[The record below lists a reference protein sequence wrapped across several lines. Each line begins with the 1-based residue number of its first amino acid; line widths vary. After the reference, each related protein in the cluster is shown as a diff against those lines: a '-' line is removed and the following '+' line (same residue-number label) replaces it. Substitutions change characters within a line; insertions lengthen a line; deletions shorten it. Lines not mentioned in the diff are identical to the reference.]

1 MPIVKKSLAIPK
13 SINPVFLFGQHDSFL
28 RRIKTAFNVEIAYEG
43 DQLYLRSDQPETADL
58 AHKLFEEMIRMLESG
73 HIPDEIEKQYI
84 LDTYQDL
91 KEPFAKT
98 AEGQETSPI
107 AELLAREEYFFK
119 KIKIR
124 PKTEGQARYIETLK
138 SNDITFA
145 IGPAGTGK
153 TYLAVAMAIEALKSG
168 VVQRIILTRPAVEAG
183 ESLGFLP
190 GTLVEK
196 VDPYLR
202 PLYDSIFD
210 MIPMEKFLFFR
221 EKQIIE
227 IAPLAYMRGRTLNHS
242 YIILDEAQNTT
253 HHQMKMFLTRIG
265 FHSKAVIT
273 GDVTQIDLKRGTDSG
288 LVECERILK
297 SIKGIGFSY
306 LGKNDVIRH
315 PLVKAI
321 IAAYEREEELNR
333 PTGSESNG
341 CFSDPKETP
350 KRGD

>member
-1 MPIVKKSLAIPK
+1 MPIEKRSLPIPN

-28 RRIKTAFNVEIAYEG
+28 RRIKSAFNVEIAYEA
-43 DQLYLRSDQPETADL
+43 DQLFLRSDHPEAVVL
-58 AHKLFEEMIRMLESG
+58 VQKLFEEMIRLLESG

-84 LDTYQDL
+84 LDTYKDM
-91 KEPFAKT
+91 KEPSDDCADVS
-98 AEGQETSPI
+98 EISPI
-107 AELLAREEYFFK
+107 AELLAKEDYFFK

-124 PKTEGQARYIETLK
+124 PKTEGQAKYIETLK
-138 SNDITFA
+138 NYDITFA

-273 GDVTQIDLKRGTDSG
+273 GDVTQIDLKRGIGSG

-297 SIKGIGFSY
+297 DIKGIGFSY
-306 LGKNDVIRH
+306 FGKNDVIRH
-315 PLVKAI
+315 PLVKKI
-321 IAAYEREEELNR
+321 IAAYERAEELIR
-333 PTGSESNG
+333 LSELE
-341 CFSDPKETP
+341 SDGFAPEYEENTH
-350 KRGD
+350 RGD

>member
-1 MPIVKKSLAIPK
+1 M
-13 SINPVFLFGQHDSFL
+13 
-28 RRIKTAFNVEIAYEG
+28 
-43 DQLYLRSDQPETADL
+43 
-58 AHKLFEEMIRMLESG
+58 
-73 HIPDEIEKQYI
+73 
-84 LDTYQDL
+84 
-91 KEPFAKT
+91 
-98 AEGQETSPI
+98 
-107 AELLAREEYFFK
+107 
-119 KIKIR
+119 
-124 PKTEGQARYIETLK
+124 
-138 SNDITFA
+138 
-145 IGPAGTGK
+145 
-153 TYLAVAMAIEALKSG
+153 
-168 VVQRIILTRPAVEAG
+168 
-183 ESLGFLP
+183 P

-333 PTGSESNG
+333 STGSESNG
-341 CFSDPKETP
+341 YFSDPKETP